1 MFDRLKRNWRR
12 DTEAFRTS
20 ASGAGS
26 LVRQAVDMSAWA
38 VVWAALRGR
47 PPLLS
52 DEAARKIR
60 VIQHTCGGGAA
71 LIGLYAGILSAYGLL
86 AAALPGLAILA
97 LSLLL
102 SAIFAGLMLR
112 GPRVPETHRLEY
124 QPAETMPAIKSRR
137 ED

>member
-1 MFDRLKRNWRR
+1 MKRNWQQ
-12 DTEAFRTS
+12 DTAAFRSS
-20 ASGAGS
+20 AAGAGH
-26 LVRQAVDMSAWA
+26 LVRQAADMSAWA

-60 VIQHTCGGGAA
+60 VIQHSCGAGTA
-71 LIGLYAGILSAYGLL
+71 LLGLYTGVMTVMEMSAVI
-86 AAALPGLAILA
+86 PGAAILA
-97 LSLLL
+97 FSLLL

-112 GPRVPETHRLEY
+112 GPRVPESHRLEY
-124 QPAETMPAIKSRR
+124 QPAHQMPPIKPM